1 MRKDWKETD
10 GTVASVDYGGRS
22 RDGTEYS
29 VVGFSY
35 KVYGEWYGG
44 TFTTGDSYRK
54 DDTITVLYDPRN
66 PDRNNLVQREEILHW
81 VIGALLCAGGLLLL
95 YFVLH

>member
-1 MRKDWKETD
+1 MRKDSKETD

-22 RDGTEYS
+22 RGGTEYS

-35 KVYGEWYGG
+35 KVDGEWYGG

-54 DDTITVLYDPRN
+54 DDTIAVLYDPRN
-66 PDRNNLVQREEILHW
+66 PDRNNLVQPEQILHR
-81 VIGALLCAGGLLLL
+81 VIGALVCAGGLLLL